1 MENKTY
7 YWVTRKGE
15 NINVDDMDIK
25 HLRNTLKMIIKN
37 NQPKQKNKI
46 EFNLRGDMAN
56 QFNEQQ
62 EEMEYDEFPD
72 TYIIP

>member
-7 YWVTRKGE
+7 YWVTREGE
-15 NINVDDMDIK
+15 SINVDDMDIK
-25 HLRNTLKMIIKN
+25 HLRNTLKMIIRN
-37 NQPKQKNKI
+37 NQPKQKKRI
-46 EFNLRGDMAN
+46 EFTLNGDIAN

-72 TYIIP
+72 TYIFP

>member
-7 YWVTRKGE
+7 YWVTREGE

-25 HLRNTLKMIIKN
+25 HLRNTLKMIIRN
-37 NQPKQKNKI
+37 NQPKQKKRI
-46 EFNLRGDMAN
+46 EFTLNGDIAN

>member
-7 YWVTRKGE
+7 YWVTREGE
-15 NINVDDMDIK
+15 SINVDDMDIK
-25 HLRNTLKMIIKN
+25 HLRNTLNMIIRN
-37 NQPKQKNKI
+37 NQPKQKKRI
-46 EFNLRGDMAN
+46 EFTLNGDIAN

-72 TYIIP
+72 TYIFP

>member
-7 YWVTRKGE
+7 YWVTREGE
-15 NINVDDMDIK
+15 SINVDDMDIK
-25 HLRNTLKMIIKN
+25 HLRNTLKMIIRN
-37 NQPKQKNKI
+37 NQPKQKKRI
-46 EFNLRGDMAN
+46 EFTLNGDIAN

-72 TYIIP
+72 TYIFL

>member
-7 YWVTRKGE
+7 YWVTKKGE

-37 NQPKQKNKI
+37 NQPKQKKRI
-46 EFNLRGDMAN
+46 EFTLNGDIAN

-72 TYIIP
+72 TYIFP

>member
-7 YWVTRKGE
+7 YWVTREGE
-15 NINVDDMDIK
+15 SINVDDMDIK
-25 HLRNTLKMIIKN
+25 HLRNTLKMIIRN
-37 NQPKQKNKI
+37 NQPKQKKRI
-46 EFNLRGDMAN
+46 EFTLNGDIAH

-72 TYIIP
+72 TYIFP

>member
-7 YWVTRKGE
+7 YWVTREGE

-25 HLRNTLKMIIKN
+25 HLRNTLKMIIRN
-37 NQPKQKNKI
+37 NQPKQKKRI
-46 EFNLRGDMAN
+46 EFTLNGDIAN

-62 EEMEYDEFPD
+62 EEMEYDEFTD

>member
-7 YWVTRKGE
+7 YWVTKKGE

-37 NQPKQKNKI
+37 NQPKQKKRI
-46 EFNLRGDMAN
+46 EFTLNGDIAN

-72 TYIIP
+72 TYNFP